1 MAKNKNKNKNK
12 NSNQGNKNVES
23 RSKVV
28 TDFTQEQVD
37 KIDKFLEEEMPTEAI
52 ELSDEELV
60 ETKEDAQKIE
70 DIKKTGNVDGYIN
83 KLHDMLVRIKAI
95 EKKADEIETDKAV
108 ANTMVWLGFVVPI
121 IGFIYAATN
130 SKSNPATA
138 KATLVASII
147 GFIIEASIFLPSMF
161 YFLY

>member
-1 MAKNKNKNKNK
+1 MICKKC
-12 NSNQGNKNVES
+12 NSTIPDNLAACPKCGASTNVEIQLFC
-23 RSKVV
+23 KHCGA
-28 TDFTQEQVD
+28 
-37 KIDKFLEEEMPTEAI
+37 KLN
-52 ELSDEELV
+52 
-60 ETKEDAQKIE
+60 KEDEFCTSCGKY
-70 DIKKTGNVDGYIN
+70 T
-83 KLHDMLVRIKAI
+83 

-121 IGFIYAATN
+121 IGFIFAATN